1 MKREDLPRLT
11 ACLKRLCAIFN
22 RFYSEALLEG
32 YTVGLRDADIVAVEA
47 NAIAWLTIGKAM
59 PTPYDLSRP
68 ADAVS
73 VEREALSA
81 WSSVLAMISSR
92 DYTSGDALVDEL
104 VAGFGGYHRIGQL
117 PTEQVNGF
125 IRREFVQ
132 AYIAA
137 SRDEELRSLSASLRD
152 HPPQLPA

>member
-1 MKREDLPRLT
+1 MTASDLPRLT

-73 VEREALSA
+73 VERQALYA
-81 WSSVLAMISSR
+81 WSLVLKSIATR
-92 DYTSGDALVDEL
+92 NTSGDQLIDEL
-104 VAGFGGYHRIGQL
+104 VEGFGGCHRIGQL

-137 SRDEELRSLSASLRD
+137 SRDEELRSLSASLRE